1 MPWLAPILAFAV
13 VHPRSGIELRR
24 SCAVIGRARM
34 TLRYCSRRSQ
44 DGELGEGLTALS
56 PFSFGLPA
64 RAWAFEEETGG
75 AHRALDVRRRA
86 DPLLAM
92 LSGDQ

>member
-1 MPWLAPILAFAV
+1 LV
-13 VHPRSGIELRR
+13 CRR
-24 SCAVIGRARM
+24 
-34 TLRYCSRRSQ
+34 
-44 DGELGEGLTALS
+44 
-56 PFSFGLPA
+56 